1 MQSINKYYL
10 VGIKGTGMSSL
21 AKLLKE
27 EGNEVVGSDVDE
39 YYFTEDTLKEQEI
52 EIKSFNRSNI
62 TKDYFYIIGNAFNK
76 SNIEVDEIIN
86 QKNDYLYYH
95 EFIGQKLNKKII
107 ACSGTHGK
115 TTTSF
120 LLVDFLKKE
129 CNYIIGDG
137 EGGSFDTDLLVL
149 EACEYKE
156 HFLSY
161 HPELLIITTCP
172 PQKTAPHFSVLS
184 SIVASRPV
192 LCDSPGRLL
201 SSWSAA
207 LRTPHPAP

>member
-86 QKNDYLYYH
+86 H
-95 EFIGQKLNKKII
+95 M
-107 ACSGTHGK
+107 
-115 TTTSF
+115 
-120 LLVDFLKKE
+120 
-129 CNYIIGDG
+129 
-137 EGGSFDTDLLVL
+137 
-149 EACEYKE
+149 
-156 HFLSY
+156 
-161 HPELLIITTCP
+161 
-172 PQKTAPHFSVLS
+172 
-184 SIVASRPV
+184 
-192 LCDSPGRLL
+192 
-201 SSWSAA
+201 
-207 LRTPHPAP
+207 TP

>member
-39 YYFTEDTLKEQEI
+39 YYFTEDALKEQKI
-52 EIKSFNRSNI
+52 EIKSFNRVNI
-62 TKDYFYIIGNAFNK
+62 TKDYFYIIGNAFDKN
-76 SNIEVDEIIN
+76 NVEVDEIIN

-156 HFLSY
+156 HCL
-161 HPELLIITTCP
+161 
-172 PQKTAPHFSVLS
+172 
-184 SIVASRPV
+184 
-192 LCDSPGRLL
+192 
-201 SSWSAA
+201 
-207 LRTPHPAP
+207 